1 MANISNAKLND
12 EMATQIPMI
21 LGNVYAAGGF
31 KMGRGNLR
39 SLGFEN
45 KDYKIKANL
54 SQCEIM
60 PIEASGSMGRP
71 YY

>member
-1 MANISNAKLND
+1 
-12 EMATQIPMI
+12 MI